1 MNLRATGHALLLAA
15 LLATIALIFAP
26 QLPGTWVQWT
36 ALAVLL
42 LFAGATASAT
52 ADDQEKED

>member
-26 QLPGTWVQWT
+26 QLPGTWLQWA

-42 LFAGATASAT
+42 LFAGAAASSA
-52 ADDQEKED
+52 ADEQGGP